1 MPTEVSYRLMRYR
14 LVESIVPLAAF
25 AEELV
30 EYAHANTS
38 AIDEPVRDFVDWTYE
53 SVPGMVAAALLP
65 GDLPTHLGV
74 LHDQAIA
81 AIDSAPDEPC
91 ESAVLH
97 RGWSEMRTTANAVLD
112 RFRDLGIPIPS
123 IESGLLGD
131 ISTVP
136 PSQR

>member
-1 MPTEVSYRLMRYR
+1 MRYR
-14 LVESIVPLAAF
+14 LVESIVPLAAS

-30 EYAHANTS
+30 GYAHADKC
-38 AIDEPVRDFVDWTYE
+38 AIDEPVRAFVDWTYQ

-65 GDLPTHLGV
+65 GDLPTLLRV
-74 LHDQAIA
+74 LHDQAVA
-81 AIDSAPDEPC
+81 AIDSAVDEPC

-97 RGWSEMRTTANAVLD
+97 PDWSEVRTTANAVLD
-112 RFRDLGIPIPS
+112 RFRDLDIPIPS